1 MEFRFDQGV
10 PILRRTPA
18 ALRALL
24 EDLGAEWIG
33 ATEGPGKWTP
43 FDVVGH
49 LVHGDRVNWIPRI
62 EHLIRYRDSVPFP
75 PFDREAMFTASRG
88 LSIGDLLDTFAQ
100 LRAESLVRL
109 EGLRLTD
116 ADLSRLGKHPDF
128 GAVTLGQLLAT
139 WVVHDLAHLGQ
150 VARVMARQY
159 RETVGPWRAYLS
171 ILG

>member
-1 MEFRFDQGV
+1 MDFRFDQGV
-10 PILRRTPA
+10 PILRRTPSL
-18 ALRALL
+18 LRALL
-24 EDLGAEWIG
+24 EDLDLEWTD

-49 LVHGDRVNWIPRI
+49 LVHGDHANWIPRI
-62 EHLIRYRDSVPFP
+62 EHLLHHEETLPFP

-88 LSIGDLLDTFAQ
+88 LSIGDLLDRFEG

-116 ADLSRLGKHPDF
+116 ADLSRRGKHPDF

-139 WVVHDLAHLGQ
+139 W
-150 VARVMARQY
+150 
-159 RETVGPWRAYLS
+159 
-171 ILG
+171 